1 MPPGKNC
8 IKILPQM
15 LANTEIFDDPLPRI
29 NLSTSEDIRREMAR
43 VYRDSRL
50 NKIASAEGTKLIYM
64 LSQILKAHEVFV
76 LEKKLSEL
84 ELLALRGTL

>member
-1 MPPGKNC
+1 MTDSVE
-8 IKILPQM
+8 IL
-15 LANTEIFDDPLPRI
+15 DDPPPRI
-29 NLSTSEDIRREMAR
+29 NLSTAEDIRREMAR

-50 NKIASAEGTKLIYM
+50 NNIASAEGTKLIYM

-84 ELLALRGTL
+84 ELLAPRGI

>member
-1 MPPGKNC
+1 MSNLCRTNSPP
-8 IKILPQM
+8 I
-15 LANTEIFDDPLPRI
+15 NTAIETLEDPLPRI

-50 NKIASAEGTKLIYM
+50 NKIASSEGTKLVYM
-64 LSQILKAHEVFV
+64 LSQILKAHEIFV

-84 ELLALRGTL
+84 ELLTPRGI